1 MTHPI
6 LLPLYRIT
14 VLSAILYDIIM
25 IGDVMEYLQV
35 FDQKGNALNESVV
48 RNKKMNLPNGKYFKT
63 VIVYI
68 QNSKG
73 EILIQKTSKQKG
85 SEWATTGGHVP
96 FAVSSL
102 DTMHNEI
109 LEELGIDI
117 EKEKLE
123 YIWTEKDSDALQD
136 DYFLQMDIDID
147 KLSLQKEEVEFVKW
161 ITVSEIEKM
170 IQENNF
176 REGNIPFFE
185 YLIKIGRI

>member
-1 MTHPI
+1 
-6 LLPLYRIT
+6 
-14 VLSAILYDIIM
+14 
-25 IGDVMEYLQV
+25 MEYLQV

-96 FAVSSL
+96 FGVSSL

>member
-14 VLSAILYDIIM
+14 VLSAILYVIIM

-96 FAVSSL
+96 FGVSSL

>member
-1 MTHPI
+1 
-6 LLPLYRIT
+6 
-14 VLSAILYDIIM
+14 M

-35 FDQKGNALNESVV
+35 FDKEGNAFNENVA
-48 RNKKMNLPNGKYFKT
+48 RNEKMNLPNGKYFKT

-73 EILIQKTSKQKG
+73 EILIQKTSKEKG
-85 SEWATTGGHVP
+85 SKWATTGGHIP
-96 FAVSSL
+96 FGVSSL

-123 YIWTEKDSDALQD
+123 CIHTEGPIKYPCALQD

-147 KLSLQKEEVEFVKW
+147 KLTLQKEEVEFVKW
-161 ITVSEIEKM
+161 MTVSEIEKL

-185 YLIKIGRI
+185 YLVKIGRI